1 MKNSKKSTIKV
12 QQVKRFVL
20 SQKNIKDKDL
30 VLEFTTPEGVTHQYN
45 PSKVFEQLKDRFEAM
60 PCWTKYKSYTNSK
73 NLPKFVREL
82 EAIV

>member
-1 MKNSKKSTIKV
+1 MKNSKKQPKTV

-30 VLEFTTPEGVTHQYN
+30 ILEFTTAEGVTHQYK

>member
-1 MKNSKKSTIKV
+1 MKNSKKQPKTV

-30 VLEFTTPEGVTHQYN
+30 VLEFTTAEGITHQYN